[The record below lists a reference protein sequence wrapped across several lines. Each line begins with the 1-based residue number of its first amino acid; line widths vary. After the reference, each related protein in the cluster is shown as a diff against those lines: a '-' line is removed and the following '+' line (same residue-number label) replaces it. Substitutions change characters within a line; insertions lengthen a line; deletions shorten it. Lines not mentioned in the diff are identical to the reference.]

1 MRLDE
6 MLDKLAELIIEQAN
20 LCDGGLSEES
30 KTLQTIIDQYRVA
43 IAKHYNYN
51 RDCMMWIK
59 GNLDARCQALAY
71 S

>member
-1 MRLDE
+1 MRLND
-6 MLDKLAELIIEQAN
+6 MLDNLAELTIEQAN

-30 KTLQTIIDQYRVA
+30 KTLQSIIDEYRVA

-59 GNLDARCQALAY
+59 GNLNARCEALIR
-71 S
+71 

>member
-1 MRLDE
+1 MRLND
-6 MLDKLAELIIEQAN
+6 MLDQLAELTIEQAN

-30 KTLQTIIDQYRVA
+30 KTLQSIINEYRVA

-59 GNLDARCQALAY
+59 GNLNARCEALIR
-71 S
+71 